1 MALTSGTVERAS
13 ACFEVRERSQAG
25 EARRKALQ
33 WAESQGCGK
42 GLQSTVALVVSELA
56 GNLVLHTREGGW
68 LVLRLL
74 EQRQAEAVEVLCLD
88 RGPGS
93 ANFWACMQD
102 GYSTAGTAGTGL
114 GAVRRA
120 SESFEVH
127 SQPGIGTALRCIVA
141 EGPPPAVGSYE
152 LGVVNVPIKGERVC
166 GDACGCVDLGDGRVR
181 LLVADGLGHGPLAA
195 EASGRAVEIFE
206 AQKTLDLCALME
218 SIHDGLRGTRGAA
231 VAVAEVDTV
240 RGRVAYAGVGNI
252 AGYIIRD
259 NAEASHLVTMNG
271 TMGVVRSRIQQFE
284 YAWDSSALLVM
295 TSDGIKNHWRLD
307 KYAGVMTRHPSVLA
321 GILFRDF
328 ARQTDDMTA
337 AVLRVVHRNERSF

>member
-1 MALTSGTVERAS
+1 MALTSGAVERAS

-25 EARRKALQ
+25 EARRRALQ
-33 WAESQGCGK
+33 WAENQGCGK
-42 GLQSTVALVVSELA
+42 DLQSTVALVVSELA
-56 GNLVLHTREGGW
+56 NNLVLHTRDGGW

-74 EQRQAEAVEVLCLD
+74 DQRGADAVEVLCLD
-88 RGPGS
+88 HGPGS
-93 ANFWACMQD
+93 ANFGACMRD

-114 GAVRRA
+114 GAVHRA

-127 SQPGIGTALRCIVA
+127 SQPGVGTALRCVVSG
-141 EGPPPAVGSYE
+141 EPPPAALFYE
-152 LGVVNVPIKGERVC
+152 LGVVNVPIKGEQVC
-166 GDACGCVDLGDGRVR
+166 GDAVGCVDLGQGRLR

-195 EASGRAVEIFE
+195 EASGRAVEVFE
-206 AQKTLDLCALME
+206 SQKHLDLGSLME
-218 SIHDGLRGTRGAA
+218 NIHDGLRGTRGAA
-231 VAVAEVDTV
+231 AAVAEVDTV

-284 YAWDSSALLVM
+284 YAWDAACVLVM
-295 TSDGIKNHWRLD
+295 TSDGLKNNWRLD
-307 KYAGVMTRHPSVLA
+307 KYAGVMMRHPSVMA

-337 AVLRVVHRNERSF
+337 AVLRVVHRNERSL